1 MNRYPLWKYIVIVVA
16 LVIGL
21 VYTLPNFYGE
31 SPAVQVSSG
40 KATVKVTEQTLK
52 TVEDLLRNADLHPN
66 GIFFEQGPQQ
76 NTVRVRF
83 EPTEAEKQLQAR
95 EVLEKALNPN
105 REDPAYVVALNLTP
119 NTPQWL
125 LSIRALPMYLGLD
138 LRGGVHF
145 LLQVDMR
152 AAITKR
158 AEATLAD
165 LRPQLR
171 DKRIRHTGMNR
182 VGNVVEVSFA
192 SEEERARANDLLRNT
207 QPDLVLSLPEASAA
221 PYLLRAELSQKAVQN
236 VQSYALKQ
244 NISTLHNRINEL
256 GVAEPVIAQQGADRI
271 VVQLPGVQDTAKA
284 KDILGRTATLEVRLV
299 DDSPEALAQ
308 LAQGNVPFGD
318 EKFMDREG
326 NVLLVKRRVILTGE
340 NLNDAQPGFDS
351 QTQEP
356 TVNLELDSRGAR
368 IFQDVTRDNVGKRI
382 AIILFEKGKGEVVTA
397 PVVRQEIGGGRVQIS
412 GRMSTVE
419 ATDTALLLRAGSLA
433 APMEI
438 VEERLIG
445 PSLGEA
451 NISAGF
457 KSTLYGFIVIAIFMA
472 VYYQVFGLVSAAS
485 LVCNVMMLIALLSM
499 LQATLTLPGIAAIA
513 LTLGMAVDSNVLI
526 NERIREELRLGRLP
540 QTAISEGYDRAFA
553 TILDSNIT
561 SLIAGLALLIFGSGP
576 VRGFA
581 GVHCLGIMTSIF
593 TSVVVSRSMI
603 NLIYGRQKKLTKVHI
618 GQIWRPDAEKT
629 AR

>member
-66 GIFFEQGPQQ
+66 GIFFEQGAQQ

-165 LRPQLR
+165 LRTQLR

-397 PVVRQEIGGGRVQIS
+397 PGVRQEIGGGRVQIS

-581 GVHCLGIMTSIF
+581 VVHCLGIMTSIF